1 MIEQLITL
9 YRLKDE
15 ERAGWLLRGIDRP
28 ESVADHSWGTS
39 LLCLLYGNREGI
51 EVERAVSI
59 AVVHDAAEAITGD
72 NAARVAPNGKVVH
85 AEGKAERERDAI
97 EVLFPGDD
105 KTAGPLREL
114 WQEYELASTPEASF
128 VRDMNLID
136 MCLQALIYESD
147 SRYDP
152 EEKKQNFP
160 RFGRLDEFFAT
171 SEARLSTETG
181 RDLFGEL
188 RRRYRALTQ

>member
-1 MIEQLITL
+1 MIDQLITL

-15 ERAGWLLRGIDRP
+15 ERAGWLLRGIDHP

-39 LLCLLYGNREGI
+39 LLCLIYGNRESVD
-51 EVERAVSI
+51 VERAVSL

-72 NAARVAPNGKVVH
+72 HAARVGLDGRIVH
-85 AEGKAERERDAI
+85 AEGKAEREREAI
-97 EVLFPGDD
+97 EVLFPRDD
-105 KTAGPLREL
+105 QTVGALQEL
-114 WQEYELASTPEASF
+114 WREYELAETPEAVF

-152 EEKKQNFP
+152 EQKKQNFP

-171 SEARLSTETG
+171 SEARLSTGTG
-181 RDLFGEL
+181 RSLFGEL
-188 RRRYRALTQ
+188 RDRYRALIQ